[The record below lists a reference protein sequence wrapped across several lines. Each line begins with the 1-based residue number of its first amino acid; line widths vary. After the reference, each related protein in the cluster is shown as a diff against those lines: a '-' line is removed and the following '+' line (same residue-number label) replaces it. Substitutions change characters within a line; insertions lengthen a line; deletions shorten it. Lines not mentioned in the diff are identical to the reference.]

1 MNPQKIKME
10 DSARNRENMGICH
23 LVNGC
28 LFAFGENCRIRR
40 ESEMMIRN
48 EKPDDYRVV
57 EEMIK
62 KTFWNLSVPGCKE
75 HYFAHLVR
83 NSEDFIPEL
92 DFVLEEDG
100 KIIGHILY
108 AKAKLVAADGTEK
121 EILSFGPFTIHPD
134 YQRKGYGRKFL
145 EHSLEEAR
153 KLGFDTIV
161 IWGNP
166 ENYACYGF
174 KNCKRYHV
182 CIDEDVYPVAL
193 MVKVLDEDALEGK
206 TWKYVESPAPEMDES
221 GFEEFDRSFEQME
234 EGYQYTQELFY
245 IYSRSNVLR

>member
-1 MNPQKIKME
+1 
-10 DSARNRENMGICH
+10 MGICH

-28 LFAFGENCRIRR
+28 LFEFGENCRIGR
-40 ESEMMIRN
+40 ESEMIIRN
-48 EKPDDYRVV
+48 EKTDDYRVV

-62 KTFWNLSVPGCKE
+62 KTFWNLSVPGCNE

-100 KIIGHILY
+100 KIIGHIIY
-108 AKAKLVAADGTEK
+108 VKAKLVAMDGTEK

-134 YQRKGYGRKFL
+134 YQRKGYGRKLL
-145 EHSLEEAR
+145 EHSLEVAR
-153 KLGFDTIV
+153 KLGFDTIA

-174 KNCKRYHV
+174 KNCKRYNV

-193 MVKVLDEDALEGK
+193 MVKVLDEDALDGK
-206 TWKYVESPAPEMDES
+206 MWKYVESPAHEMDES
-221 GFEEFDRSFEQME
+221 GFDEFDSSFEQME
-234 EGYQYTQELFY
+234 EGYKYTQELFY

>member
-92 DFVLEEDG
+92 DFVLE
-100 KIIGHILY
+100 
-108 AKAKLVAADGTEK
+108 
-121 EILSFGPFTIHPD
+121 
-134 YQRKGYGRKFL
+134 
-145 EHSLEEAR
+145 
-153 KLGFDTIV
+153 
-161 IWGNP
+161 
-166 ENYACYGF
+166 
-174 KNCKRYHV
+174 
-182 CIDEDVYPVAL
+182 
-193 MVKVLDEDALEGK
+193 
-206 TWKYVESPAPEMDES
+206 
-221 GFEEFDRSFEQME
+221 
-234 EGYQYTQELFY
+234 
-245 IYSRSNVLR
+245 